1 MIYTREI
8 DYVEMVYRLKY
19 AFSLS
24 QKTQLMNKDQIVQL
38 KRQRKFLKEQLKLI
52 DKLRADLTQN
62 SKVYQLV

>member
-1 MIYTREI
+1 MIYTKEI
-8 DYVEMVYRLKY
+8 DYVEMVYRQKY

-38 KRQRKFLKEQLKLI
+38 KRQRKFLKEQLKFI
-52 DKLRADLTQN
+52 DKLRTDLTQN

>member
-1 MIYTREI
+1 MIYTKEI

-52 DKLRADLTQN
+52 DKLRADLT
-62 SKVYQLV
+62 